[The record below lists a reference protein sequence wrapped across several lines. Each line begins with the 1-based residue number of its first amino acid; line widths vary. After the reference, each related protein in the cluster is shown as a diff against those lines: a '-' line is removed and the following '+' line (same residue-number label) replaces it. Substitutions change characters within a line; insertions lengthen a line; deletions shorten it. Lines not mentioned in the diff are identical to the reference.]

1 MDHVSTLG
9 GRAGARV
16 LRALV
21 LLLVV
26 AAPLALTP
34 PAHAQTGGPPVV
46 ARTSIGP
53 TDGPTLLRTVLPLP
67 RGEGGQ
73 LVPSAPSTFG
83 LRAAGTVLQT
93 QWRPCRH
100 HADGSLATIE
110 LSAWCPFAVGA
121 DQVDVVVA
129 GSSLPQALVPLE
141 TIGLYQSGFSLRVAG
156 ADGVQTRLLGSLN
169 GEISIGPAYAEVT
182 HGEQLGPYGGFR
194 TWVRSMRDA
203 PLVEI
208 DLVWHNADVT
218 SPDPDIRFDLFSL
231 ELPPGWR
238 ALSVIPRPGAYNTTL
253 PNGNNRFVIADGGPH
268 TLLQLCEYHARIVL
282 YREGDEALA
291 ARQAQWRGWG
301 VCLPGAG
308 LWSFWNPFTA
318 WYTAHGVALP
328 LVQHF
333 DRDTFIDRAK
343 DDWAD
348 TVDTLNNGTP
358 FTGTPYGKLGWVHH
372 RGVPYGG
379 ATGGYALEFT
389 PGIEM
394 MRAGVPEGL
403 LDHLAGCWV
412 DANRS
417 TSNLYDAVG
426 NPIDLDTYSYL
437 NNLDDAIDF
446 RFEIIPEQLAEGHT
460 NKFINDVEPFG
471 FTTAGDRFS
480 TDPGAAAYEV
490 ELRKFGS
497 FDAQHGGR
505 YLYEPLILAS
515 AANDRI
521 AKHMLVARA
530 VANRADNWEGDGGP
544 EFGFYGWLLDL
555 LTQHP
560 GQGSGLGRADGWN
573 LDIAVE
579 AYSFMLP
586 GRRDFLRR
594 TLDTLVDMMWLSQTP
609 IGFVQATCQG
619 KAAWDVTPGGSS
631 APVLRCAAQPYEAC
645 IQINALR
652 KAAMFAYQPGDA
664 RWSTSRRVLVDL
676 LRAQGWAW
684 HPDGGRTW
692 DTIALRE
699 QDGAPLY
706 PTQFDV
712 PADGKVGM
720 SGYYLRGPLVYA
732 LISAFEIGDLPAI
745 NDVALLT
752 LLYADGETLLDR
764 MQENYLQE
772 LGMKAHLMWLA
783 ESVPQALLESLVT
796 L

>member
-1 MDHVSTLG
+1 MDHVSTPG
-9 GRAGARV
+9 GRAFARV

-21 LLLVV
+21 SVLLV
-26 AAPLALTP
+26 ASALGQGPALA
-34 PAHAQTGGPPVV
+34 QGSGPIVV

-67 RGEGGQ
+67 IGEGSQ
-73 LVPSAPSTFG
+73 LVSGLPSPYS
-83 LRAAGTVLQT
+83 LRANGTVLQT
-93 QWRPCRH
+93 QWRPCRY
-100 HADGSLATIE
+100 HADGSHATIE
-110 LSAWCPFAVGA
+110 LSAWCSTPLGN
-121 DQVDVVVA
+121 DQVDVVLA
-129 GSSLPQALVPLE
+129 PSTLPQALIPLE
-141 TIGLYQSGFSLRVAG
+141 TIGLYQSGFSVRIAG
-156 ADGVQTRLLGSLN
+156 GDGIETRLLGSLN
-169 GEISIGPAYAEVT
+169 GDISIGPTYAEVS
-182 HGEQLGPYGGFR
+182 HGGQFGPYGGYR

-203 PLVEI
+203 PLVEV
-208 DLVWHNADVT
+208 DLVWHNADIT
-218 SPDPDIRFDLFSL
+218 SPDPDIRFDRLSI
-231 ELPPGWR
+231 ELPAGWR
-238 ALSVIPRPGAYNTTL
+238 ALSVVPRPDTRSTTL
-253 PNGNNRFVIADGGPH
+253 PNGNNRFIVAEGGPH
-268 TLLQLCEYHARIVL
+268 TLLQLCEYHMRLVL

-301 VCLPGAG
+301 VCLPEAG
-308 LWSFWNPFTA
+308 MWSFWNTSTP
-318 WYTAHGVALP
+318 WYTAHGIALP

-333 DRDTFIDRAK
+333 DRDTFIDRAI
-343 DDWAD
+343 DDWND

-358 FTGTPYGKLGWVHH
+358 FTGTPYGKLGWIHH

-389 PGIEM
+389 PGMQM
-394 MRAGVPEGL
+394 MRAGIPEGL
-403 LDHLAGCWV
+403 LDHIAACWV

-417 TSNLYDAVG
+417 TSNLYDATG
-426 NPIDLDTYSYL
+426 NPVDWDTYSYL
-437 NNLDDAIDF
+437 NNLDDSLDF

-471 FTTAGDRFS
+471 FTTVGDRFS
-480 TDPGAAAYEV
+480 TDPGAASYEV

-505 YLYEPLILAS
+505 YLFEPLILAS

-530 VANRADNWEGDGGP
+530 VTNRADNWEGKGGP
-544 EFGFYGWLLDL
+544 EFGFYGWLHDL
-555 LTQHP
+555 LVQAP
-560 GQGSGLGRADGWN
+560 GQGSGMGRAEGWN

-579 AYSFMLP
+579 AYSFIAP
-586 GRRDFLRR
+586 DQRAFLER
-594 TLDTLVDMMWLSQTP
+594 TIETLVDMMWLSQTP

-652 KAAMFAYQPGDA
+652 KAAMFAFPPGDA
-664 RWSTSRRVLVDL
+664 RWLTARRVLVDL
-676 LRAQGWAW
+676 TRAQGWAW

-706 PTQFDV
+706 PSQADV
-712 PADGKVGM
+712 PDDGKVGM

-732 LISAFEIGDLPAI
+732 LLSAFEIGDLPAI
-745 NDVALLT
+745 NDVAVLT
-752 LLYADGETLLDR
+752 LLYADGIPLLDR

-783 ESVPQALLESLVT
+783 EFAPQTLIEALVHI
-796 L
+796 